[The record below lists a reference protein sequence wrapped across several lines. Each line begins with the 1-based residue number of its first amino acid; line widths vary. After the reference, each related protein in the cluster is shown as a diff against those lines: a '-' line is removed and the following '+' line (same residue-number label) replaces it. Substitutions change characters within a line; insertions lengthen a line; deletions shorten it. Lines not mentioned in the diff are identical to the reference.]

1 MSWLSALSG
10 ETYTTRV
17 PRSAGSRA
25 KPSIAPRKAA
35 SVLPDP
41 VGARISEWRPAAIG
55 GQPSRCAFVGSAN
68 DRRNQSATG
77 GVNASSTSEGM
88 GEI

>member
-1 MSWLSALSG
+1 
-10 ETYTTRV
+10 V

-35 SVLPDP
+35 SVLPEP

-55 GQPSRCAFVGSAN
+55 GQPSRWAFVGSAN

-77 GVNASSTSEGM
+77 GEKTASGSGAM
-88 GEI
+88 GEM